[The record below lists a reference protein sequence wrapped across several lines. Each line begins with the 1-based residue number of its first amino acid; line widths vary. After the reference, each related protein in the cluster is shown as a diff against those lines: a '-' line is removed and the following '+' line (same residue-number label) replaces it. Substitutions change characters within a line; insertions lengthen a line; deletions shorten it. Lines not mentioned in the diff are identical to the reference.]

1 MTTEGIVSAIA
12 EHPWVGAVR
21 RTQWGALLVRPS
33 TDAMNFDSRAWSLV
47 GEYLQNWASL
57 YDWAFTSA
65 DLDNRADADIVGLTG
80 GSALSE
86 DEVRDWIEQ
95 TAALVLESRPR
106 RVLDLG
112 CGTGLLLRHLQGHIG
127 CYVGAD
133 LSRYAVDRVRE
144 ARLPHTHA
152 VIAGAHGTASP
163 QVKRAMTEVMGAAR
177 PDCVLINNV
186 AQCFPGTQYLAAVL
200 GDAIDLVE
208 PGGRVILGDLRHHG
222 LSDEYHHQV
231 TSSPR
236 WASGRFG
243 GEEELLL
250 DPRLVAFFA
259 NVSGRKVKVSVRAKT
274 LRGDNEITRY
284 RYDVVLYVE
293 TQDDQAELDQVRW
306 ENLSENRFSAL
317 ARLLEAGPVV
327 VTGIPNALLAPSTGG
342 VTANALRA
350 LLKGTDLVVEVSLDD
365 PRKLDIRPS
374 NGRTSQTRIQPPQ
387 DEPIDLF
394 ITRRLPEVLRD
405 YLAESVPGTRL
416 PEIIVDPKT
425 NW

>member
-12 EHPWVGAVR
+12 EHAWVGAVR
-21 RTQWGALLVRPS
+21 PTPWGALLVRPS
-33 TDAMNFDSRAWSLV
+33 TEAVTFAPRTWSLV

-65 DLDNRADADIVGLTG
+65 DLDGRTDADTVGLTG
-80 GSALSE
+80 GPALPE

-133 LSRYAVDRVRE
+133 LSRYAVDRVRD

-152 VIAGAHGTASP
+152 VIAGAHDTASP
-163 QVKRAMTEVMGAAR
+163 QVKRAMAEIMGAGR

-186 AQCFPGTQYLAAVL
+186 AQCFPGTHYLAAVL

-222 LSDEYHHQV
+222 LSDEYRRRQ
-231 TSSPR
+231 TSNPR
-236 WASGRFG
+236 WSSGHFDE
-243 GEEELLL
+243 EEELLL

-259 NVSGRKVKVSVRAKT
+259 NVSGRNVKVSVRAKT
-274 LRGDNEITRY
+274 LHGDNEITRY
-284 RYDVVLYVE
+284 RYDVVLHVD
-293 TQDDQAELDQVRW
+293 TPDDEADLDHVNWEELPGD
-306 ENLSENRFSAL
+306 RFEAL
-317 ARLLEAGPVV
+317 AGLLEIGPAV
-327 VTGIPNALLAPSTGG
+327 VTGIPNALLSPSAGG
-342 VTANALRA
+342 ITANALNA
-350 LLKGTDLVVEVSLDD
+350 MLKGTGLVVEIALDD

-374 NGRTSQTRIQPPQ
+374 NGHTSQARNHLPR
-387 DEPIDLF
+387 DEPIDWF
-394 ITRRLPEVLRD
+394 ITRRLPEVLRA
-405 YLAESVPGTRL
+405 YLAESVPETRL
-416 PEIIVDPKT
+416 PEIIVDPKPT
-425 NW
+425 W

>member
-21 RTQWGALLVRPS
+21 RTPWGALLVRPS
-33 TDAMNFDSRAWSLV
+33 TDAMTFDSRTWSLV
-47 GEYLQNWASL
+47 GEYLQNWANL

-65 DLDNRADADIVGLTG
+65 DLGDRAGADIVGLTG
-80 GSALSE
+80 GSALTE
-86 DEVRDWIEQ
+86 DEVREWVEQ

-144 ARLPHTHA
+144 ARLPYTYA
-152 VIAGAHGTASP
+152 VIAGAHRTASP

-200 GDAIDLVE
+200 GDAINLVE

-222 LSDEYHHQV
+222 LSDEYHRQL
-231 TSSPR
+231 TSGPR
-236 WASGRFG
+236 WASGRFDE
-243 GEEELLL
+243 EEELLL

-259 NVSGRKVKVSVRAKT
+259 SVSGRKVKVSVRAKT

-284 RYDVVLYVE
+284 RYDVVLHVE
-293 TQDDQAELDQVRW
+293 TQDEQVELDQVHW
-306 ENLSENRFSAL
+306 EDLPGNRLEAL
-317 ARLLEAGPVV
+317 ARLLEVGPVV
-327 VTGIPNALLAPSTGG
+327 VTGIPNALLTPSADGA
-342 VTANALRA
+342 TANALSA
-350 LLKGTDLVVEVSLDD
+350 VLKGTGLAVEIALDD

-374 NGRTSQTRIQPPQ
+374 NGHTSQPRIQPTQ
-387 DEPIDLF
+387 DDPIDRF
-394 ITRRLPEVLRD
+394 ITRRLPEVLRGH
-405 YLAESVPGTRL
+405 LAESVPGTRL
-416 PEIIVDPKT
+416 PEIIVDPKP